1 MQRRTFAR
9 GLGATIVTSGLAL
22 PGRADV
28 GIGGETAGPD
38 SERVRLYLG
47 GAWVTV
53 AMLIATNALMF
64 LAIRLNRPMPY
75 FSEDRADLS
84 QLPLVGAFQRRP
96 FAARFE
102 AASPLGRVQL
112 IGDALFATLP
122 DAQSLHGDRVT
133 IGHREHSWD
142 LSPGFQPVEPLQG
155 LTFNRSGALSSAPV
169 VGEIRREDHD
179 RVLIDIFRTQ
189 RSF

>member
-9 GLGATIVTSGLAL
+9 GLGATIVTSGFAL
-22 PGRADV
+22 PGTADV

-38 SERVRLYLG
+38 SERVRLYLSG
-47 GAWVTV
+47 VWVTV
-53 AMLIATNALMF
+53 AMLIVTNALVY

-84 QLPLVGAFQRRP
+84 GVPGFGAFQRRP

-112 IGDALFATLP
+112 SGDTLIATLS
-122 DAQSLHGDRVT
+122 DAQSLRGDRVT
-133 IGHREHSWD
+133 IGYRDRSWD
-142 LSPGFQPVEPLQG
+142 LSPGLQPVEPLQG
-155 LTFNRSGALSSAPV
+155 LTFDRSGALGNAPV
-169 VGEIRREDHD
+169 VGEIRREDRD